1 MNEDALAVVIFGA
14 ICVSSAFVVHWH
26 LRSYWAATILSALLS
41 VVLVQV
47 VAYIDL
53 GYLDPFF
60 LMAVATSSVA
70 AFVISSIVG
79 AFFKVNRNKSASE
92 QGKPT

>member
-1 MNEDALAVVIFGA
+1 MNEDALAIIVFGA
-14 ICVSSAFVVHWH
+14 ICVFSALLMHW
-26 LRSYWAATILSALLS
+26 RMNSYWAATILSAFLS

-70 AFVISSIVG
+70 AFVISAIVG
-79 AFFKVNRNKSASE
+79 MFFKVSRNKSANE
-92 QGKPT
+92 QGKAT

>member
-1 MNEDALAVVIFGA
+1 MNEDALAIIVFFA
-14 ICVSSAFVVHWH
+14 ICVFSALIMHWR
-26 LRSYWAATILSALLS
+26 LSSYWAATILSAFLS

-53 GYLDPFF
+53 GYLDPLF

-70 AFVISSIVG
+70 AFVISAIVG
-79 AFFKVNRNKSASE
+79 MFFKVSRNKSANE
-92 QGKPT
+92 QGKAT